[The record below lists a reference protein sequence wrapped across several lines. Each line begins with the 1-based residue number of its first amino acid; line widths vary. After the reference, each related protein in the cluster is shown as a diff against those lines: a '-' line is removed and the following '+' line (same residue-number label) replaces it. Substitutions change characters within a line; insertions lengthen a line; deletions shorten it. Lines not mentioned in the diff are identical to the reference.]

1 MARRWLL
8 LALLALATGCSLPAS
23 VDSDSSA
30 EVTDTPA
37 ENTTTTINFRLER
50 FFGVVDGYSEKWASE
65 LVISGRTFRLDL
77 INTYFGSCGRDEQME
92 ERSERESR
100 RSVRE
105 LLQIGTRVLVIRSDP
120 DDSERVIL
128 HRLIDND
135 FKTET
140 PEPSG
145 SVNEQLVQTGFWFPW
160 STGADF
166 DAFSETST
174 WTVVDDSRLS
184 EIQKIY
190 APIINA
196 AGNNARF
203 EVVGGHSECLAMA
216 FETNV
221 SAALGQISFFRGSS
235 DREREYRI
243 YLRDNPRSCRDGDG
257 DGICYER

>member
-8 LALLALATGCSLPAS
+8 LALVALAPGCSLPAS
-23 VDSDSSA
+23 VDSDISA

-77 INTYFGSCGRDEQME
+77 INPYFGSCGRDEQME

-100 RSVRE
+100 RAVRE
-105 LLQIGTRVLVIRSDP
+105 LLPIGSRVLVIRSDP
-120 DDSERVIL
+120 DDSKRVIL
-128 HRLIDND
+128 HLLIDDD

-166 DAFSETST
+166 DAFSETSM

-221 SAALGQISFFRGSS
+221 SAALGQISFFRSSS